1 MAWDGYIGDDEFKTY
16 ADGLERIYAD
26 IDSIDNI
33 RMLTGR
39 VKQYCENEN
48 QVKREAALV
57 HINASVSRTYE
68 DAMSGIDGSV
78 DLFCSGS
85 LGIRTSEKKLH
96 SIDEYQIVNQALERC
111 IIDPCPASYER
122 FAIDVCESIKL
133 ECLGRHNERMEENV
147 KRSRLGDKV
156 RYTFIPTSRKV
167 CGYCC
172 MHASNGFAYE
182 RIFSKKLHER
192 CRCIAVPGIEGKT
205 SVGGHDPMVYYKG
218 YSLLAKRDAQGFIIR
233 NDDGFPLFKSGKTF
247 DTVEMRVVDKPE
259 RFMGR
264 IALKKRDE
272 SAEVYSVWRHRVQD
286 GPCKIVEDQR
296 KHRVGTKESIDVG
309 ASRGIEPSIVT
320 INDDEVYSLVR
331 SFAGY
336 GYPMANGK
344 GEWDRKEVCMSDT
357 VVGYISTESGNIETR
372 AFTIQYSD
380 KGCHIVPKYEGSV
393 LR

>member
-16 ADGLERIYAD
+16 ADGLEKIYAG
-26 IDSIDNI
+26 IDSRKNI
-33 RMLTGR
+33 RMLTGK
-39 VKQYCENEN
+39 VKQYCENKN
-48 QVKREAALV
+48 QIKREAALV
-57 HINASVSRTYE
+57 HINASVSSTYE
-68 DAMSGIDGSV
+68 NAMSGIDGSV

-96 SIDEYQIVNQALERC
+96 SIDESKIVNQALERC

-147 KRSRLGDKV
+147 KRSRLGGKV
-156 RYTFIPTSRKV
+156 RYAFIPTSRKV

-218 YSLLAKRDAQGFIIR
+218 YSLLAKRDDRGFIIR
-233 NDDGFPLFKSGKTF
+233 NDDGVPLFKSGKTF
-247 DTVEMRVVDKPE
+247 DTVEMSVVDKPE
-259 RFMGR
+259 RFMSNA
-264 IALKKRDE
+264 ALGKRRESKQVYEQWVERVKK
-272 SAEVYSVWRHRVQD
+272 
-286 GPCKIVEDQR
+286 GPL
-296 KHRVGTKESIDVG
+296 
-309 ASRGIEPSIVT
+309 T
-320 INDDEVYSLVR
+320 INGDQKKHHIDSQEYAKAEIARNQSPSVVCLTLDEEYRIVR
-331 SFAGY
+331 ECSGY
-336 GYPMANGK
+336 GYPLK
-344 GEWDRKEVCMSDT
+344 GENGEWTKKEVCICDST
-357 VVGYISTESGNIETR
+357 IGYIESRSGIIKTT
-372 AFTIQYSD
+372 AFTIHYGE
-380 KGCHIVPKYEGSV
+380 KGCHIVPKYDGSV

>member
-16 ADGLERIYAD
+16 ADGLEKIYAG
-26 IDSIDNI
+26 IDSRKNI
-33 RMLTGR
+33 RMLTGK
-39 VKQYCENEN
+39 VKQYCENKN
-48 QVKREAALV
+48 QIKREAALV
-57 HINASVSRTYE
+57 HINASVSSTYE
-68 DAMSGIDGSV
+68 NAMSGIDGSV

-96 SIDEYQIVNQALERC
+96 SIDESKIVNQALERC

-147 KRSRLGDKV
+147 KRSRLGGKV
-156 RYTFIPTSRKV
+156 RYAFIPTSRKV

-218 YSLLAKRDAQGFIIR
+218 YSLLAKRDDRGFIIR
-233 NDDGFPLFKSGKTF
+233 NDDGVPLFKSGKTF
-247 DTVEMRVVDKPE
+247 DTVEMSVVDKPE

-264 IALKKRDE
+264 IALKKMDE
-272 SAEVYSVWRHRVQD
+272 SAEVYNVWRRRVQD
-286 GPCKIVEDQR
+286 GPCEIVEDQR
-296 KHRVGTKESIDVG
+296 KHRIGTNESLDVG

-336 GYPMANGK
+336 GYPMANVK

-372 AFTIQYSD
+372 AFTIHYSD

>member
-1 MAWDGYIGDDEFKTY
+1 MFTCGWYCANVR
-16 ADGLERIYAD
+16 AQGLRI
-26 IDSIDNI
+26 
-33 RMLTGR
+33 
-39 VKQYCENEN
+39 
-48 QVKREAALV
+48 
-57 HINASVSRTYE
+57 
-68 DAMSGIDGSV
+68 
-78 DLFCSGS
+78 
-85 LGIRTSEKKLH
+85 SEKTLH
-96 SIDEYQIVNQALERC
+96 SIDESKIVNQALERC

-133 ECLGRHNERMEENV
+133 ECFGRHNERMEENV
-147 KRSRLGDKV
+147 KRLRLGEKV
-156 RYTFIPTSRKV
+156 RYAFIPTSRKV

-182 RIFSKKLHER
+182 RIFGKKLHER

-205 SVGGHDPMVYYKG
+205 SVGWHDPMVYYKG
-218 YSLLAKRDAQGFIIR
+218 YSLLAKRDDRGFIIR
-233 NDDGFPLFKSGKTF
+233 NDDGVPLFKSGKTF
-247 DTVEMRVVDKPE
+247 DTVEMSVVDKPE

-272 SAEVYSVWRHRVQD
+272 SAEVYNEWRRRVQD

-296 KHRVGTKESIDVG
+296 KHRVGTNESLDVG

-336 GYPMANGK
+336 GYPMANVK

-372 AFTIQYSD
+372 AFAIHYSD

>member
-16 ADGLERIYAD
+16 ADGLEKIYAG
-26 IDSIDNI
+26 IDSRKNI
-33 RMLTGR
+33 RMLTGK
-39 VKQYCENEN
+39 VKQYCENKN
-48 QVKREAALV
+48 QIKREAALV
-57 HINASVSRTYE
+57 HINASASSMYE
-68 DAMSGIDGSV
+68 KAMSGIDGSV

-96 SIDEYQIVNQALERC
+96 SIDESKIVNQALERC

-147 KRSRLGDKV
+147 KRSRLGKKV
-156 RYTFIPTSRKV
+156 RYAFVPTSRKV

-218 YSLLAKRDAQGFIIR
+218 YSLLAKRDDRGFIIR
-233 NDDGFPLFKSGKTF
+233 NDDGVPLFKSGKTF
-247 DTVEMRVVDKPE
+247 DTVEMSVVDKPE

-272 SAEVYSVWRHRVQD
+272 SAEVYNVWRRRVQD
-286 GPCKIVEDQR
+286 GPCEIVEDQR
-296 KHRVGTKESIDVG
+296 KHRVGTNESLDVG

-336 GYPMANGK
+336 GYPMANVK
-344 GEWDRKEVCMSDT
+344 GEWDRKEVCMSET

-372 AFTIQYSD
+372 AFTIHYSD